1 MNSFGVLGDLCEE
14 AEWMRRRIKCASRS
28 IQHCQ
33 HPQLKDRLVAEISFY
48 SARCLVMKAPLAEIS
63 CFVEAQ
69 STQKYLL
76 EELLSRCL
84 LIAQLSSRLS

>member
-1 MNSFGVLGDLCEE
+1 
-14 AEWMRRRIKCASRS
+14 MRRRIKCASRS

-48 SARCLVMKAPLAEIS
+48 SARCLVMKASLAEIS
-63 CFVEAQ
+63 CSLESQ

-84 LIAQLSSRLS
+84 LTAQLTSRLS

>member
-1 MNSFGVLGDLCEE
+1 
-14 AEWMRRRIKCASRS
+14 MRQRLQCASRS

-33 HPQLKDRLVAEISFY
+33 HPKLKHRLVAEISFY
-48 SARCLVMKAPLAEIS
+48 RARCLAMKDSLAVIS
-63 CFVEAQ
+63 HSLDSQ

-84 LIAQLSSRLS
+84 LTAQSSYRIS

>member
-1 MNSFGVLGDLCEE
+1 MNSFGVLGDLCRE

-28 IQHCQ
+28 IQHCR

-48 SARCLVMKAPLAEIS
+48 RARCLAMKASLTEIS
-63 CFVEAQ
+63 CSLESQ

-84 LIAQLSSRLS
+84 LTAQLSSRLS

>member
-1 MNSFGVLGDLCEE
+1 
-14 AEWMRRRIKCASRS
+14 MRRRIKCASRS

-48 SARCLVMKAPLAEIS
+48 RARCLVMKASLTDIS
-63 CFVEAQ
+63 FSLESQ
-69 STQKYLL
+69 STQKDLL

-84 LIAQLSSRLS
+84 LNVQLIYRVS

>member
-1 MNSFGVLGDLCEE
+1 
-14 AEWMRRRIKCASRS
+14 MRRRIKCASRS

-33 HPQLKDRLVAEISFY
+33 HPQLRDRLVAEISFY
-48 SARCLVMKAPLAEIS
+48 SARCLAMKASLTEIS
-63 CFVEAQ
+63 CSLEPQ

-84 LIAQLSSRLS
+84 LTAQLSYRLS

>member
-1 MNSFGVLGDLCEE
+1 
-14 AEWMRRRIKCASRS
+14 MRRRIQCATRS

-48 SARCLVMKAPLAEIS
+48 SVRCLAIKDSLTVIS
-63 CFVEAQ
+63 HSLDSQ
-69 STQKYLL
+69 SIQKFLL

-84 LIAQLSSRLS
+84 STAQLSYHFS

>member
-1 MNSFGVLGDLCEE
+1 
-14 AEWMRRRIKCASRS
+14 MRMRIQCASRS

-48 SARCLVMKAPLAEIS
+48 RARCLAMKDSLAVIS
-63 CFVEAQ
+63 HSLDAQ
-69 STQKYLL
+69 SIQQCLL

-84 LIAQLSSRLS
+84 STAQLSYRHS

>member
-1 MNSFGVLGDLCEE
+1 
-14 AEWMRRRIKCASRS
+14 MRMRIQSASRS

-48 SARCLVMKAPLAEIS
+48 RARCLAMKDSLAVIS
-63 CFVEAQ
+63 HSLDSQ
-69 STQKYLL
+69 STQKCLL

-84 LIAQLSSRLS
+84 SNSQLSFRFS

>member
-1 MNSFGVLGDLCEE
+1 MNSFGVLGDLCKE
-14 AEWMRRRIKCASRS
+14 AEWMRRRIKCARRS

-33 HPQLKDRLVAEISFY
+33 HPQLKDRLVAEISSY
-48 SARCLVMKAPLAEIS
+48 RARCLVMKASLTSIS
-63 CFVEAQ
+63 CSLESQ

-84 LIAQLSSRLS
+84 LTAQLSFHLS

>member
-1 MNSFGVLGDLCEE
+1 MNSFGVLGDLCRE
-14 AEWMRRRIKCASRS
+14 AEWMRMRIQCASRS

-48 SARCLVMKAPLAEIS
+48 RARCLAMKDSLAVIS
-63 CFVEAQ
+63 HSLDSQ
-69 STQKYLL
+69 STQKCLL

-84 LIAQLSSRLS
+84 LTAQLTYRIS